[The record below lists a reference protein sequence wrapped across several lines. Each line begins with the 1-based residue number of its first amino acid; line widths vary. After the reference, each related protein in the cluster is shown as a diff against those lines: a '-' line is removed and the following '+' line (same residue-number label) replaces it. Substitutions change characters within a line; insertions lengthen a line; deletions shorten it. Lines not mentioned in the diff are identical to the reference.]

1 MSQTYTDKFNQPLLG
16 ESNNFPPLKPK
27 MSPMD
32 ILKLTLLWVG
42 WISVILF
49 LVLVFISWLSSKNI
63 KSELDEIELTEKN
76 NEGTNNKGTNN
87 KGTNNEGTND
97 EKN

>member
-1 MSQTYTDKFNQPLLG
+1 MSQTYTDKFIQPLFS

-32 ILKLTLLWVG
+32 VLKLTLLWVG

-63 KSELDEIELTEKN
+63 KSDLDEIELAEKN
-76 NEGTNNKGTNN
+76 DES
-87 KGTNNEGTND
+87 TND
-97 EKN
+97 E

>member
-16 ESNNFPPLKPK
+16 ESNNSPPLKPK

-32 ILKLTLLWVG
+32 MLKLTLLWVG

-63 KSELDEIELTEKN
+63 KSDLDEIELAEKN
-76 NEGTNNKGTNN
+76 DES
-87 KGTNNEGTND
+87 TND
-97 EKN
+97 E